1 MFDQNED
8 IPSDFP
14 KDIRVIRYFSK
25 EFLYE
30 ISTAKYIVC
39 NQRIPKFFYM
49 KRRKEQIYLQTWH
62 SSLRLKAIEG
72 DAESDLGINYIENA
86 KYDSKQISYVLSGCE
101 FSSQIFKNSFWYN
114 GEVLNTGT
122 PRIDYLLEQSKNVDV
137 LYQKTGLDKKCKYVL
152 YAPTFRKG
160 DNMSAYDVDMIR
172 LVEVLNNRFGGE
184 WKVLYRLHP
193 NMANRVN
200 LDNLPN
206 CCINMTFYQDM
217 QELLVLSNILITD
230 YSSSMFDYAYL
241 KKLCILYV
249 SDLEQYKSSE
259 RSLYFDIEKLPFLIS
274 KDNDSLENQIM
285 SFDENIYANRIE
297 NFIKQIG
304 SYENGDACEQIY
316 NKVFKEK

>member
-1 MFDQNED
+1 
-8 IPSDFP
+8 
-14 KDIRVIRYFSK
+14 
-25 EFLYE
+25 
-30 ISTAKYIVC
+30 
-39 NQRIPKFFYM
+39 
-49 KRRKEQIYLQTWH
+49 
-62 SSLRLKAIEG
+62 
-72 DAESDLGINYIENA
+72 
-86 KYDSKQISYVLSGCE
+86 
-101 FSSQIFKNSFWYN
+101 
-114 GEVLNTGT
+114 
-122 PRIDYLLEQSKNVDV
+122 
-137 LYQKTGLDKKCKYVL
+137 
-152 YAPTFRKG
+152 
-160 DNMSAYDVDMIR
+160 
-172 LVEVLNNRFGGE
+172 
-184 WKVLYRLHP
+184 
-193 NMANRVN
+193 
-200 LDNLPN
+200 
-206 CCINMTFYQDM
+206 MTFYQDM